1 MTTTHHHAHTH
12 HHTSLSITSTES
24 SSLSVSSCTLQGISI
39 THPSG
44 EKDPWFEYKE
54 WYQRQLL
61 QKQPWQWLDQQDVE
75 IQSRSCHLCSSS
87 STIKSLIITANIN
100 VHPASR
106 HGQFDFGEAAQRV
119 MCTPNAGGRCLVSE
133 VLSVELVDRLFG
145 VQHLLTEM
153 EIEYATL
160 GPITDYAC
168 RIAGDDTGGKTLG
181 VSVTRAM
188 AYQRRFTT
196 QDAWRLV
203 TKKTRG
209 VVLSSASVVG
219 CTFERQ
225 ILHIWVSSGADA
237 AIFLEH
243 SILQN

>member
-1 MTTTHHHAHTH
+1 MSKSNQENGMTAAAAAPLYVQIPLHSDMSIHMACA
-12 HHTSLSITSTES
+12 SLLE
-24 SSLSVSSCTLQGISI
+24 LKDTLYNC
-39 THPSG
+39 P
-44 EKDPWFEYKE
+44 E
-54 WYQRQLL
+54 
-61 QKQPWQWLDQQDVE
+61 
-75 IQSRSCHLCSSS
+75 
-87 STIKSLIITANIN
+87 KSLIVTANIN
-100 VHPASR
+100 VHRNSR
-106 HGQFDFGEAAQRV
+106 HGDGFELGQAARRV

-133 VLSVELVDRLFG
+133 VLSVELMDRLFG
-145 VQHLLTEM
+145 IQHLMTEM

-168 RIAGDDTGGKTLG
+168 CIDKTKTTLG

-209 VVLSSASVVG
+209 VVYSSASVVG

-237 AIFLEH
+237 AIVRRVCSKLPSYLKSNTIIFITTINMDA
-243 SILQN
+243 SFWK

>member
-1 MTTTHHHAHTH
+1 MAAAAPLYVRIPLHSDMSIHMACG
-12 HHTSLSITSTES
+12 SLLE
-24 SSLSVSSCTLQGISI
+24 LRDTLYNCPQ
-39 THPSG
+39 
-44 EKDPWFEYKE
+44 
-54 WYQRQLL
+54 
-61 QKQPWQWLDQQDVE
+61 
-75 IQSRSCHLCSSS
+75 
-87 STIKSLIITANIN
+87 KSLIVTANIN
-100 VHPASR
+100 VHPKSR
-106 HGQFDFGEAAQRV
+106 HGQFDFGEAARRV

-133 VLSVELVDRLFG
+133 VLSVELMDRLFG
-145 VQHLLTEM
+145 VRHLLTEM

-168 RIAGDDTGGKTLG
+168 RISTAAAAGDAHPQKTLG

-188 AYQRRFTT
+188 AYERRFTT

-209 VVLSSASVVG
+209 VVYSSASVVG

-237 AIFLEH
+237 AIVRRVCSKLPSHLKSNTIIFITTINMDA
-243 SILQN
+243 SFWR